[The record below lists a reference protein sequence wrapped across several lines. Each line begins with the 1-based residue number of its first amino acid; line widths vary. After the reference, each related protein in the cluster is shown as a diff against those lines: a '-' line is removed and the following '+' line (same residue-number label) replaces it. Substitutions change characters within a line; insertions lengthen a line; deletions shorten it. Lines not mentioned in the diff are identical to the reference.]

1 MCQQD
6 TSSTQV
12 PVFPNNIVLKIDW
25 QKLCSIDWFVQF
37 CFGHNNIVRFHIIAD
52 AGNLCG
58 FTFNAVGID
67 CLDIKLA
74 IRIWEWLVFTT
85 TYCGTLGLTSWS
97 TGESCW
103 PRELKAPGLVACQW
117 QHRWPVWQKH
127 RDFPISCK
135 TLKELFIGM
144 WYPWKVKSSHL
155 HCHSEYNATMW
166 LNFPA
171 ADTHSETC
179 RGRGDGTTYCSHHNK
194 QPHHHRHCPT
204 YTYKLTQGTRK
215 NPPQKQA
222 QGGDAHPRN
231 MIRAIRKS
239 LCSAMCAMHHC
250 FSSHWRVSQENS
262 APRWRL
268 SASTTGQKSED
279 GHPLGQGLEKN
290 WRAGGPGIQRSI
302 RKAWQLFEEK
312 ILTPKVGKFFRAVL
326 MTLWGDN
333 RCRPAG

>member
-103 PRELKAPGLVACQW
+103 PRELKAPGLKSLVSDSTADLFGKNTETS
-117 QHRWPVWQKH
+117 PYPAKH
-127 RDFPISCK
+127 WRNC
-135 TLKELFIGM
+135 
-144 WYPWKVKSSHL
+144 SSV
-155 HCHSEYNATMW
+155 C
-166 LNFPA
+166 
-171 ADTHSETC
+171 DTH
-179 RGRGDGTTYCSHHNK
+179 GR
-194 QPHHHRHCPT
+194 
-204 YTYKLTQGTRK
+204 
-215 NPPQKQA
+215 
-222 QGGDAHPRN
+222 
-231 MIRAIRKS
+231 
-239 LCSAMCAMHHC
+239 
-250 FSSHWRVSQENS
+250 
-262 APRWRL
+262 
-268 SASTTGQKSED
+268 
-279 GHPLGQGLEKN
+279 
-290 WRAGGPGIQRSI
+290 
-302 RKAWQLFEEK
+302 
-312 ILTPKVGKFFRAVL
+312 
-326 MTLWGDN
+326 
-333 RCRPAG
+333 